1 MKPIEREFL
10 EKLTHEQL
18 VAMTMQQQTQCQL
31 QDQIMQMQ
39 EARIKE
45 LETEVAYLENMVANQ
60 RSVKS
65 QGESA

>member
-18 VAMTMQQQTQCQL
+18 ITMTMQQQTQCQL

>member
-18 VAMTMQQQTQCQL
+18 VTMTMQQQTQCQL